1 MSKIL
6 GLDLGTNSIGWAIR
20 DTSEPGNQIIDKGVL
35 TFEKGV
41 GEEKGV
47 EFPLVKK
54 RTESRSK
61 RRHYQAEKYRKWT
74 LLQTLIENGMCPL
87 TIEELDQWRKYTKG
101 HGRKYPQSPAFIN
114 WLRFD
119 FDGDGKPDFER
130 LGFSKHENHYLFR
143 MLAVSADPDHK
154 DIFKNNQHL
163 LGRVFYHLV
172 QRRGFR
178 GRDDEEARTILQG
191 SKDGKVAGAEVI
203 SPLIS
208 QYKTLGAA
216 LYHLHKDKSERIR
229 KRYNLRTDYA
239 HELQQICQAQN
250 VAEPV
255 YKRLEKS
262 IVWQRPLRSQKG
274 LVGICTFEQN
284 KPRCPV
290 SHPFYEEYRVWIN
303 INNLKIQLP
312 DGIDKHTYIQEKIY
326 PLFYRKDRD
335 FKLTVILKELRK
347 VGGSL
352 GSRFKDDT
360 KIPSATLL
368 NTFKEFLGDNWKDQ
382 YGWDLAL
389 ENQSKTAPYSFEDIW
404 HVLFT
409 FDDREKLAQFAKEKL
424 GLDEEKAEKFAKIK
438 LQQGYATLS
447 ISAIRK
453 ILPFLK
459 GGYLYSHAIYLANL
473 HKVLGKNT
481 LSFSDSQMFSTALK
495 DIIDQHRSEQSW
507 VAVIN
512 GLISDQLNGDTRFG
526 MDPAYQLDKDDMND
540 IQKKLEEELGEYSW
554 KRKSEEEKNT
564 AINFI
569 AEKYL
574 SFLRRPVQYS
584 KEPVYTRLP
593 RLHDRILSYLRET
606 YDIPV
611 KNEKYLWHPS
621 EQESYPAAKYENGI
635 PVLGDPMPISR
646 GFKNPMALKTLHQLK
661 KLLNHL
667 LKAGKIDEDTRVV
680 VEIARELNDA
690 NKRKAIERWQR
701 DREKENDEYRK
712 RIEEDPELK
721 GLLLD
726 VKNKDV
732 IDKYRLWIEQNK
744 TCLYTGNII
753 NLYDL
758 FTGKFDF
765 EHTIPAS
772 ISFDNELK
780 NLTIADGTY
789 NKQIK
794 KKLFPTQLP
803 NYDKEATVD
812 GIVYSAIK
820 PRLEFIVKK
829 VEELE
834 ALQEEWTNKTR
845 FASTKEIKDA
855 CIQRRH
861 IISFDLGY
869 WRQKLNSFTLT
880 EYKAGWKNS
889 QLRDT
894 QIITKYALPYLKTVF
909 RKVEVE
915 KGSVVSD
922 FRKIYSIQPKAEKK
936 ARTRHSHHAIDAAVL
951 TLIPP
956 AAIRDRILAK
966 FNELKDQNINLI
978 YHEPVTNWKDFTAA
992 HILSI
997 EEGVL
1002 NNFQPQQRTLTQTYK
1017 NVRKRGAKQFV
1028 KEKLADGKWQY
1039 KLDGKGQRIPLVAKG
1054 DNIRGQLH
1062 KESFFGAIK
1071 LDGEKWLVERYPVSS
1086 FTTIKD
1092 CRHIVDPKVR
1102 EIVQEA
1108 LEKRMSEGMPFD
1120 KAKLD
1125 PIPFPGGKEVIW
1137 KVRCKVAAGVG
1148 YLTPKKALEI
1158 NRHDFLSKHDYKH
1171 SVYAQNEENTLCLF
1185 YEGVVNGKDE
1195 RAFKVVGLFE
1205 LAQLKLKKIDHIKSE
1220 KYYQTVEA
1228 GRGKNKAEIPLSYI
1242 ITVGIKVIPFK
1253 NSKDELKDLSEKEL
1267 LRRIYRVY
1275 KFNEPAPSTVYIYMQ
1290 NHLEARPN
1298 DELGNGEKDLNL
1310 ERYQPRVFLNAAKFT
1325 CAIEGRDFSIDLDGT
1340 IRWLF

>member
-1 MSKIL
+1 MNKIL

-20 DTSEPGNQIIDKGVL
+20 DATEPGNQIIDKGIL

-74 LLQTLIENGMCPL
+74 LLQTLIEHNMCPL

-101 HGRKYPQSPAFIN
+101 QSRKYPQSPDFIN

-143 MLAVSADPDHK
+143 MLAVSDNSAHK
-154 DIFKNNQHL
+154 NIFTDNPHL
-163 LGRVFYHLV
+163 LGRIFYHLV

-191 SKDGKVAGAEVI
+191 SKDGKVAGAEAI
-203 SPLIS
+203 SPLIH
-208 QYKTLGAA
+208 QYQTLGAA
-216 LYHLHKDKSERIR
+216 LYHLQKDKGERVR
-229 KRYNLRTDYA
+229 KRYNLRADYA
-239 HELQQICQAQN
+239 HELQLICQVQN
-250 VAEPV
+250 IPDTI
-255 YKRLEKS
+255 YKRLEKA

-290 SHPFYEEYRVWIN
+290 SHPFYEEYRIWIN
-303 INNLKIQLP
+303 INNLKIRLP
-312 DGIDKHTYIQEKIY
+312 DGIDKQTYIREKIY
-326 PLFYRKDRD
+326 PIFYRKDRD

-352 GSRFKDDT
+352 GSKFKDDT

-368 NTFKEFLGDNWKDQ
+368 NAFKEILGEDWKNL
-382 YGWDLAL
+382 YGWDAAL
-389 ENQSKTAPYSFEDIW
+389 QNQPKSIPYSFDDIW

-409 FDDREKLAQFAKEKL
+409 FDNREKLQLFSKEKL
-424 GLDEEKAEKFAKIK
+424 KLDEENAEKFSKIK

-453 ILPFLK
+453 ILPYLK
-459 GGYLYSHAIYLANL
+459 EGYLYSHAIYLANL
-473 HKVLGKNT
+473 HRVLGKNT
-481 LSFSDSQMFSTALK
+481 LLPSDAQAFSVALRG
-495 DIIDQHRSEQSW
+495 IIDQHRSEQSW
-507 VAVIN
+507 IAAVN
-512 GLISDQLNGDTRFG
+512 GLISDQLNGDARFG
-526 MDPAYQLDKDDMND
+526 MDPVYQLDRDDMND
-540 IQKKLEEELGEYSW
+540 IERKLEEELGEYSW
-554 KRKSEEEKNT
+554 KKKSKEEKNA
-564 AINFI
+564 AINFV

-584 KEPVYTRLP
+584 KEPVYSKLP
-593 RLHDRILSYLRET
+593 RLHDRILNYLRET
-606 YDIPV
+606 YDVQP

-621 EQESYPAAKYENGI
+621 EQESYPAAKYMNGV

-667 LKAGKIDEDTRVV
+667 LKIGKIDEDTRIV

-690 NKRKAIERWQR
+690 NRRKAIERWQR
-701 DREKENDEYRK
+701 DRERENDEYRK
-712 RIEEDPELK
+712 KIEENPELK
-721 GLLLD
+721 GLFLD
-726 VKNKDV
+726 VKNKDI
-732 IDKYRLWIEQNK
+732 IDKYRLWVEQNK
-744 TCLYTGNII
+744 RCLYTGNII
-753 NLYDL
+753 NVYDL

-772 ISFDNELK
+772 VSFDNELK
-780 NLTIADGTY
+780 NLTIADGKY

-803 NYDKEATVD
+803 NYDREATID
-812 GIVYSAIK
+812 GVIYSAIK
-820 PRLEFIVKK
+820 PRLESIEKK

-834 ALQEEWTNKTR
+834 ALHEEWTNKTR

-861 IISFDLGY
+861 IISFDLDY
-869 WRQKLNSFTLT
+869 WRKKLNSFTVT

-915 KGSVVSD
+915 KGSIVSD
-922 FRKIYSIQPKAEKK
+922 FRKIYNIQPKAEKK
-936 ARTRHSHHAIDAAVL
+936 ERTRHSHHAIDAAVL
-951 TLIPP
+951 TLIPS
-956 AAIRDRILAK
+956 AAIRDRILGK
-966 FNELKDQNINLI
+966 FNELKDQNVNLI

-997 EEGVL
+997 EEDVL
-1002 NNFQPQQRTLTQTYK
+1002 NNFQPKQRTLMQTYK
-1017 NVRKRGAKQFV
+1017 NVRKRGTKQFV
-1028 KEKLADGKWQY
+1028 KEKTPEGKWQY
-1039 KLDGKGQRIPLVAKG
+1039 KLDAKGQRIRLVAKG

-1062 KESFFGAIK
+1062 KESFFGAIM

-1086 FTTIKD
+1086 FTNIKD
-1092 CRHIVDPKVR
+1092 CRHIVDNTVR
-1102 EIVQEA
+1102 QIVQEA
-1108 LEKRMSEGMPFD
+1108 LEKRLGEGMPFD

-1125 PIPFPGGKEVIW
+1125 PIPFPGGKEVIR
-1137 KVRCKVAAGVG
+1137 KVRCKVAAGAG
-1148 YLTPKKALEI
+1148 YLTPKKALEV
-1158 NRHDFLSKHDYKH
+1158 NQHDFLSKNDYKR

-1185 YEGVVNGKDE
+1185 YEGVVNNKEE
-1195 RAFKVVGLFE
+1195 RAFRVVGLFD
-1205 LAQLKLKKIDHIKSE
+1205 LSQLKLKKIEDIRSE
-1220 KYYQTVEA
+1220 KYYQAVEA
-1228 GRGKNKAEIPLSYI
+1228 GRGKNKAEIPLSHI
-1242 ITVGIKVIPFK
+1242 ITVGIKIIPFK
-1253 NSKDELKDLSEKEL
+1253 NSKEELKELSKRDL
-1267 LRRIYRVY
+1267 LRRVYRVY
-1275 KFNEPAPSTVYIYMQ
+1275 KFNEPAPSTVYVYMQ

-1310 ERYQPRVFLNAAKFT
+1310 EIYQPRIFLNATKFT
-1325 CAIEGRDFSIDLDGT
+1325 CVIEGRDFSIDLDGT

>member
-1 MSKIL
+1 MNKIL
-6 GLDLGTNSIGWAIR
+6 GLDLGTHSIGWAIR
-20 DTSEPGNQIIDKGVL
+20 NTTEPANQIVDKGVL

-54 RTESRSK
+54 RTESRGK

-74 LLQTLIENGMCPL
+74 LLQTLIEHNMCPL
-87 TIEELDQWRKYTKG
+87 QIEELDQWRKYTKG
-101 HGRKYPQSPAFIN
+101 QGRKYPQSPEFIN

-130 LGFSKHENHYLFR
+130 FGFSKHENHYLFR
-143 MLAVSADPDHK
+143 MLAVSEDPAHK
-154 DIFKNNQHL
+154 NIFVNNPHL

-191 SKDGKVAGAEVI
+191 SKDGKVAGAEAI
-203 SPLIS
+203 SPLIR

-216 LYHLHKDKSERIR
+216 LYHLQKDKGERIR

-239 HELQQICQAQN
+239 HELQQISQVQN
-250 VAEPV
+250 VPDSV
-255 YKRLEKS
+255 YKRLEKA

-284 KPRCPV
+284 KPRCPI
-290 SHPFYEEYRVWIN
+290 SHPFYEEYRIWIN

-312 DGIDKHTYIQEKIY
+312 EGIDKHTYIQEKIY

-335 FKLTVILKELRK
+335 FKLAVILKELRK
-347 VGGSL
+347 MGGSIA
-352 GSRFKDDT
+352 SKFKDDT

-368 NTFKEFLGDNWKDQ
+368 NAFKELLGEDWKDH
-382 YGWDLAL
+382 YGWELAL
-389 ENQSKTAPYSFEDIW
+389 QNQPKTIPYSFEDIW

-409 FDDREKLAQFAKEKL
+409 FDDREKLMLFAKEKL
-424 GLDEEKAEKFAKIK
+424 GLDEEKAEKFSKIK
-438 LQQGYATLS
+438 LLQGYATLS

-453 ILPFLK
+453 ILPYLK
-459 GGYLYSHAIYLANL
+459 AGYLYSHAIYLANL
-473 HKVLGKNT
+473 HKVLGGNA
-481 LSFSDSQMFSTALK
+481 LSSSDAHAFSTALK

-507 VAVIN
+507 ISVVN
-512 GLISDQLNGDTRFG
+512 GLISDQLNSATRFG
-526 MDPAYQLDKDDMND
+526 MDPTYQLDSDDLND
-540 IQKKLEEELGEYSW
+540 IKGKLEEELGEYSW
-554 KRKSEEEKNT
+554 KKKSEEEKNA

-569 AEKYL
+569 ADKYL
-574 SFLRRPVQYS
+574 TFLRRPVQYS
-584 KEPVYTRLP
+584 KEPVYSKLP
-593 RLHDRILSYLRET
+593 RLHDRILNYLRET
-606 YDIPV
+606 YDVQV
-611 KNEKYLWHPS
+611 KNEKHLWHPS
-621 EQESYPAAKYENGI
+621 EQESYPAAKYKNGI
-635 PVLGDPMPISR
+635 PILGDPMPISR

-667 LKAGKIDEDTRVV
+667 LKIGKIDEDTRVV

-701 DREKENDEYRK
+701 DKEKQNDEYRK

-726 VKNKDV
+726 VKNKDI
-732 IDKYRLWIEQNK
+732 IDKYRLWVEQNK

-753 NLYDL
+753 SLYDL
-758 FTGKFDF
+758 FVGKFDF

-780 NLTIADGTY
+780 NLTIADGLY

-803 NYDKEATVD
+803 NYDKEVTLD

-820 PRLEFIVKK
+820 PRLEPIEKK

-834 ALQEEWTNKTR
+834 ALQDEWTNKTR

-861 IISFDLGY
+861 IISFDLDY
-869 WRQKLNSFTLT
+869 WRKKLNSFTLT

-894 QIITKYALPYLKTVF
+894 QVITKYALPYLKTVF
-909 RKVEVE
+909 RKVEVQ
-915 KGSVVSD
+915 KGTVVSD
-922 FRKIYSIQPKAEKK
+922 FRKIYNIQPKAEKK
-936 ARTRHSHHAIDAAVL
+936 ERTRHSHHAIDAAVL

-956 AAIRDRILAK
+956 AAIRDRILGK
-966 FNELKDQNINLI
+966 FNELKDQHANLI
-978 YHEPVTNWKDFTAA
+978 YHEPVTNWKGFTTA

-997 EEGVL
+997 EEDVL
-1002 NNFQPQQRTLTQTYK
+1002 NNFQPKQRTLTQTYK
-1017 NVRKRGAKQFV
+1017 NIRKRGVKQFV
-1028 KEKLADGKWQY
+1028 KEKVDGRWQY
-1039 KLDGKGQRIPLVAKG
+1039 KLDAKGQRIPLIAKG
-1054 DNIRGQLH
+1054 DNMRGQLH
-1062 KESFFGAIK
+1062 KESFFGAVK
-1071 LDGEKWLVERYPVSS
+1071 LGGEKWLVERYPVSS
-1086 FTTIKD
+1086 FTNIKD
-1092 CRHIVDPKVR
+1092 CRHIVDDKVR
-1102 EIVQEA
+1102 EIVQA
-1108 LEKRMSEGMPFD
+1108 VLEKRMIEGIPFD

-1125 PIPFPGGKEVIW
+1125 PIPFPGEKEVIR
-1137 KVRCKVAAGVG
+1137 KVRCKVAAGAG

-1158 NRHDFLSKHDYKH
+1158 NRHNFVSKHDYKQ

-1185 YEGVVNGKDE
+1185 YEGVINGKPE
-1195 RAFKVVGLFE
+1195 RSFRVVGLFE

-1220 KYYQTVEA
+1220 KYYQVVEA
-1228 GRGKNKAEIPLSYI
+1228 GRGKNKTEIPLSHV

-1253 NSKDELKDLSEKEL
+1253 NSKEELKDLPRKDL
-1267 LRRIYRVY
+1267 LKRVYRVY

-1310 ERYQPRVFLNAAKFT
+1310 EIYQPRVFLNAAKFT
-1325 CAIEGRDFSIDLDGT
+1325 CVIEGRDFSIDLDGT
-1340 IRWLF
+1340 IHWLF